1 MGRNFPLVNFSFIM
15 KTMFKKNNYGFTL
28 IEALVVIFIMSLM
41 STLILANYQS
51 NKKKY
56 TLLQMNQKLIS
67 DFRKVQNM
75 AISGTEIAGLCSISS
90 ACYGYGIYFNSNSS
104 YILFADINNN
114 QLYDDD
120 IGEEFETV
128 NLLFPIVIQSV
139 SPLQASVV
147 FRPPEPI
154 TYINGNSGVGASAE
168 IILQIQGT
176 TLTKKIGVNTAG
188 LIENK

>member
-1 MGRNFPLVNFSFIM
+1 M
-15 KTMFKKNNYGFTL
+15 KISLFRKKYLNNKGFTL
-28 IEALVVIFIMSLM
+28 IEALVVLFIIALL
-41 STLILANYQS
+41 STLMLANYQGG
-51 NKKKY
+51 KKKY
-56 TLLQMNQKLIS
+56 MLLQTNQKLMS
-67 DFRKVQNM
+67 DLRKVQNM
-75 AISGTEIAGLCSISS
+75 AISGTEITGVCSVVSL
-90 ACYGYGIYFNSNSS
+90 CYGYGIYINSNSS
-104 YILFADINNN
+104 YILFADQNGNK
-114 QLYDDD
+114 LYEA
-120 IGEEFETV
+120 GEEFETV